1 MPTILQPATAI
12 QQWPTV
18 DASYYGGRGA
28 GGMHPLKVNS
38 SLIFQWDEWFEKK
51 QIEGSFFR
59 I

>member
-38 SLIFQWDEWFEKK
+38 SLIFQ
-51 QIEGSFFR
+51 
-59 I
+59 